1 MGRCCVAG
9 CKSLI
14 FILNMVV
21 LLIGLAIMAISGYLI
36 YQQFE
41 YKVWS
46 QAGAYGYV
54 FIPLAIGFIIAMM
67 ACCSSSAAMRE
78 RKCPMVFFASL
89 QLIFGICIVA
99 VGAGSLILNNSA
111 SRVATTSPGKLADTG
126 DEWNL
131 ETYVSDFEV
140 GMYDKCCRSSDSP
153 SLKPT
158 LCSTDATMGCIYSS
172 VNDGYA
178 QGHGVDE
185 EFCSAVTDSDQLNWC
200 SGEETSYNGLGT
212 FQIQVASFLDTVL
225 FGSGIAFAV
234 FGTLLLVAFIGS
246 CYIICCNRRV
256 HVTEQKPSNTVAQV

>member
-99 VGAGSLILNNSA
+99 VGAGFLVLNNSA
-111 SRVATTSPGKLADTG
+111 SLVATTSPGKLTDG
-126 DEWNL
+126 NL
-131 ETYVSDFEV
+131 EAYVSDFEV
-140 GMYDKCCRSSDSP
+140 GMYDKCCRSSNSP

-158 LCSTDATMGCIYSS
+158 FCSNGATMGCIYGS
-172 VNDGYA
+172 VDDGYA
-178 QGHGVDE
+178 QGYGVDE
-185 EFCSAVTDSDQLNWC
+185 EFCSAVTDSDKLNLC

-212 FQIQVASFLDTVL
+212 FQIQVASFLDTAL

-234 FGTLLLVAFIGS
+234 FGALLLVAFIGS
-246 CYIICCNRRV
+246 CYIICCYRPAR
-256 HVTEQKPSNTVAQV
+256 VTEQKPTSYTVAQV